1 MIDELKKGDIVTFQE
16 VYCLYCDKVYSYFK
30 KKTNNTDDAEDLMQT
45 TFLKLWQYR
54 SSLSSAY
61 LLDQHLFHI
70 AKTVFIDY
78 LRKENKIA
86 QAKRE
91 LLAKPDQP
99 TDTNPFIAYSLASQ
113 VAKVL
118 SSMPPL
124 RRKIF
129 ELNRLQGYSYKEVAD
144 LLSISVKAVDNNLT
158 KALKQLRTQLIISLL
173 FLLFI
178 SQIFK

>member
-1 MIDELKKGDIVTFQE
+1 MIDELKKGNAETFEQ
-16 VYCLYCDKVYSYFK
+16 VYIQYCDKVYSYFK
-30 KKTNNTDDAEDLMQT
+30 KKTGCSDNAQDLMQI

-54 SSLSSAY
+54 SSLSTAY

-78 LRKENKIA
+78 LRKQNKIE
-86 QAKRE
+86 QIQKE
-91 LLAKPDQP
+91 MLAKSRQSAEI
-99 TDTNPFIAYSLASQ
+99 NPSLSYFMASQ
-113 VAKVL
+113 VTSLL

-129 ELNRLQGYSYKEVAD
+129 ELNRLQGYSYKEVAQ

-158 KALKQLRTQLIISLL
+158 KALKQLRAQ
-173 FLLFI
+173 LFI
-178 SQIFK
+178 SLVLLICISQFL